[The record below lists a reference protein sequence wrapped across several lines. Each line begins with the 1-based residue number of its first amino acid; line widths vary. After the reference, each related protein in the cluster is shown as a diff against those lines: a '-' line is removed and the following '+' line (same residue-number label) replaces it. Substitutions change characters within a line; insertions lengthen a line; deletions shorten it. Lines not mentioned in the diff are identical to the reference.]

1 MEDRWSRTRLL
12 IGAEACSL
20 LAEAR
25 ITVVGLGGVGSF
37 AAEGLARCGVGNLTL
52 VDSDRVVVSNINRQ
66 LIALTST
73 INQAKV
79 DVVAKRV
86 KDINPE
92 CKIESCAIRCNK
104 DTIKHLLRNRPH
116 YVVDAID
123 SVMDKVVLIQQCLE
137 RNIPIISAMGAGNR
151 LDPTKFEVADISKT
165 HTCPLARK
173 LRHELRKVGIQEG
186 IRVVYSREKPIKVES
201 GNPIGSISFVPSV
214 AGLILASVVIRDF
227 LNTYN

>member
-37 AAEGLARCGVGNLTL
+37 AAEGLADAGGQPNL
-52 VDSDRVVVSNINRQ
+52 VDSDRVVSNINRQ

-123 SVMDKVVLIQQCLE
+123 SVMDKVVLIQQCLKGT
-137 RNIPIISAMGAGNR
+137 SHHQCYGCWQS

-165 HTCPLARK
+165 IPAH
-173 LRHELRKVGIQEG
+173 
-186 IRVVYSREKPIKVES
+186 
-201 GNPIGSISFVPSV
+201 
-214 AGLILASVVIRDF
+214 
-227 LNTYN
+227 